1 MLRSTLVG
9 ARSIRPA
16 RTVNFR
22 RPEPAMRESR
32 SPPLLPAPAGVGRR
46 IDAFWRRV
54 AAWFEARLRP
64 GASGRL
70 DLASLGSLALAILL
84 LPVAIALILTVL
96 VVFAALA
103 VVLLV
108 LGLVAGV
115 LNRVVRGGRSGF
127 PSESGGSDG
136 EGRVNVRVIR
146 PDAGR

>member
-1 MLRSTLVG
+1 
-9 ARSIRPA
+9 
-16 RTVNFR
+16 
-22 RPEPAMRESR
+22 MRES
-32 SPPLLPAPAGVGRR
+32 SSTPLLPAPAGVGRR

-70 DLASLGSLALAILL
+70 DLASIGSLALAVLL

-96 VVFAALA
+96 VVFAVLA

-115 LNRVVRGGRSGF
+115 LNRVVRGGRSGI
-127 PSESGGSDG
+127 PRESDGSDG